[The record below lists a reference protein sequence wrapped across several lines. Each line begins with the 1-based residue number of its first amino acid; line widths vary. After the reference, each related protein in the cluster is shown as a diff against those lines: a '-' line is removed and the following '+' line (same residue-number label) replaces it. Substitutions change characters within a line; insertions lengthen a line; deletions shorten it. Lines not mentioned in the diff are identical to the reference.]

1 MNEAI
6 RTIVAGVADVSGPD
20 PVLRY
25 AAELARRVGATLH
38 LAHAY
43 APPETAMSLGL
54 AAADVMA
61 GLPPVPLWNIPEE
74 TRALHDS
81 ITERLRAQLGSD
93 TGALEVRIHVEPGA
107 PHHVLAH
114 VAEEVGAQLVV
125 VGAAHHHGLLSDATD
140 RTLREVPVPVLVLRK
155 PLPAAGS
162 RVLLTTDL
170 TEVSETAM
178 GTALHLVQTLFGG
191 EQFACRCLYASPA
204 ITGEIPP
211 IDDAEMERSA
221 RAELD
226 GFLAKLSAPGVRVEP
241 VVRIG
246 IPAEEILA
254 EAAAWPA
261 DLVVLGSHG
270 RKGMSR
276 LLLGSVAESVVRQV
290 PSDALVI
297 RTPEAG
303 EG

>member
-6 RTIVAGVADVSGPD
+6 HTIVAGVADVSGPD

-25 AAELARRVGATLH
+25 AGELARRVGATLH
-38 LAHAY
+38 LVHAY

-81 ITERLRAQLGSD
+81 VSERLRAQLGTD
-93 TGALEVRIHVEPGA
+93 GGAPAVQIHVEPGA
-107 PHHVLAH
+107 PHHVLAQ
-114 VAEEVGAQLVV
+114 VAERVGAQLVV
-125 VGAAHHHGLLSDATD
+125 VGAAHHHGLLSDATEK
-140 RTLREVPVPVLVLRK
+140 TLREVPVPSLVLRK
-155 PLPAAGS
+155 PLPAGGS

-170 TEVSETAM
+170 TEVSEAACA
-178 GTALHLVQTLFGG
+178 TALRLVTALFSG
-191 EQFACRCLYASPA
+191 EDFVCRCIYASPA

-211 IDDAEMERSA
+211 IDDAEMERAA

-226 GFLAKLSAPGVRVEP
+226 GFLAKLAAPGVRVEP

-246 IPAEEILA
+246 LPAEEIVA

-276 LLLGSVAESVVRQV
+276 LLLGSVAENVVRQV
-290 PSDALVI
+290 AVDALVI

-303 EG
+303 